1 MKLEKIQF
9 FVSQFSLEK
18 TRPNQKLLITNN
30 SVFVRIKFNLIYFSV
45 ILPRSRD
52 QTKQTLAVT
61 LLFQFNFLL
70 VVGMTIWYN
79 NFIFL

>member
-30 SVFVRIKFNLIYFSV
+30 SVFVPIKFNLIYFSV

-61 LLFQFNFLL
+61 LLFQFNFLP
-70 VVGMTIWYN
+70 V
-79 NFIFL
+79 